1 MAWAASVVRHGGVI
15 VYPTETFY
23 GLGGRPDLEE
33 TVERIY
39 LIKGRDFKKPL
50 PLIAADLDAVRRA
63 VAQWPPVAEKLAQ
76 AFWPGPLTM
85 VLPAS
90 PHLPQLLHAH
100 TGKAAVRISSHPVAG
115 VLAASVGGLL
125 IATSANIAGDP
136 ASSSPDRL
144 SSMLL
149 LKVDGILDGG
159 ELPGVAP
166 STIVDVSV
174 APPRLLREGR
184 LHWREIDSVIG

>member
-1 MAWAASVVRHGGVI
+1 VI

-33 TVERIY
+33 SVKRIY

-50 PLIAADLDAVRRA
+50 PLIAADLDAVGRA

-100 TGKAAVRISSHPVAG
+100 TGKTAVRISSHAVAG
-115 VLAASVGGLL
+115 ALAASVGGLL
-125 IATSANIAGDP
+125 IATSANIAGEP
-136 ASSSPDRL
+136 ATSNPDRL
-144 SSMLL
+144 PSTLL
-149 LKVDGILDGG
+149 SKVDGMLHGG
-159 ELPGVAP
+159 ELPGVLP

-174 APPRLLREGR
+174 APPRLLRAGR
-184 LHWREIDSVIG
+184 LHWREIENVIG